1 MSVPL
6 PPPPK
11 ATILVVDDTPQN
23 LRLLE
28 TMLTR
33 QGYWVK
39 LAADGQTALAVAGS
53 VQPDLILL
61 DIMMP
66 DLDGYAVCQQF
77 KADPATRDIP
87 IIFITALNDTGDKV
101 KGLTLGGVD
110 YITKPFRL
118 PEVLA
123 RVETHLALR
132 RHSYQLT
139 LLNQA
144 SRDLAATLD
153 LQRIAEQIQTAV
165 TEIVGAAGT
174 SVWLRDAA
182 QPDWLVCQAAF
193 QPNQTRYS
201 SDLRLPAGQGVA
213 GWVAQTGQGVIIADV
228 ALDPRF
234 FGEID
239 TQTGFHTH
247 SLLAVPLR
255 VREEVIGVL
264 EVVNKTTGEFS
275 QDDQSLVETIAA
287 SAAIAI
293 ENTWLVNALH
303 QHAVELE
310 QSNIQLQEAL
320 DKVKTLSGLLPI
332 CSSCKKIRDDQG
344 YWHQIEYYIREHSEA
359 DFSHGLCAECAQKL
373 YPDIYQKTLE
383 RRQNI
388 LDSLTRLKRAD
399 LKTIAGEVGW
409 PESNTLNRLHDM
421 VAEGLLKS
429 LETDGQTIYE
439 VAQSDKTPPLS

>member
-1 MSVPL
+1 MSVSL
-6 PPPPK
+6 PHPPK

-23 LRLLE
+23 LQLLE

-39 LAADGQTALAVAGS
+39 LATDGQTALTVAGS
-53 VQPDLILL
+53 IRPDLILL
-61 DIMMP
+61 DIMLP

-77 KADPATRDIP
+77 KADQSTRDIP
-87 IIFITALNDTGDKV
+87 IIFLTALNDTGDKV
-101 KGLTLGGVD
+101 KGLALGGVD

-118 PEVLA
+118 QEVLA

-139 LLNQA
+139 LLNRV

-153 LQRIAEQIQTAV
+153 LQRIAEQIQAAI

-182 QPDWLVCQAAF
+182 QPDWMVCQAAF
-193 QPNQTRYS
+193 QHNQSRCLS
-201 SDLRLPAGQGVA
+201 NLRLPAGQGVA
-213 GWVAQTGQGVIIADV
+213 GWVAQTGEGTIIPDV
-228 ALDPRF
+228 AIDSRF
-234 FGEID
+234 FVGID
-239 TQTGFHTH
+239 EQTGFDTH

-275 QDDQSLVETIAA
+275 RDDQSLVETIAA

-293 ENTWLVNALH
+293 ENTWLVDALH

-310 QSNIQLQEAL
+310 RINVKLQEAL

-332 CSSCKKIRDDQG
+332 CSNCKKIRDDHG
-344 YWHQIEYYIREHSEA
+344 YWHQIEHYIHEHSEA

-373 YPDIYQKTLE
+373 YPDIYQKSLE
-383 RRQNI
+383 RRKNI
-388 LDSLTRLKRAD
+388 LDTLIRLKRAN
-399 LKTIAGEVGW
+399 LKTIASEVGW
-409 PESNTLNRLHDM
+409 PESNTFNRLHDM
-421 VAEGLLKS
+421 VEEGLLKS
-429 LETDGQTIYE
+429 LEMDGQTIYE
-439 VAQSDKTPPLS
+439 VAQA